1 MMDQDFT
8 RSVRQLYWLT
18 GLFGAAGFVWYFWF
32 AGARPAFGFALGA
45 VGSFGNL
52 WLFNW
57 LSCVIG
63 PGKTARKPWGAAA
76 FIGRYLI
83 LFLAGYSIVKT
94 LGVSP
99 LAVVL
104 GLFAST
110 AAVLTLS
117 ITFLVVEIFQS
128 LLGSRNFD

>member
-1 MMDQDFT
+1 MTDQDLS
-8 RSVRQLYWLT
+8 RSIRQLYWLT
-18 GLFGAAGFVWYFWF
+18 GLFGAAGFVWYFWL

-52 WLFNW
+52 WLFDW
-57 LSCVIG
+57 LSRAIG
-63 PGKTARKPWGAAA
+63 SSETARKPWGAAA
-76 FIGRYLI
+76 FIARYLI

-117 ITFLVVEIFQS
+117 ILEIFQS